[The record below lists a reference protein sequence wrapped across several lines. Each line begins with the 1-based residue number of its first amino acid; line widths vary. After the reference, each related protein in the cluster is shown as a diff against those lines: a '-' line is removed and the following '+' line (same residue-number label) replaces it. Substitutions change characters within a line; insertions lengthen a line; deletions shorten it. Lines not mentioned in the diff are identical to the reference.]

1 MTPLRVQGLS
11 HTFAGKAGS
20 VQALADIDLS
30 VRDGEFVVL
39 IGPSGCGKSTLLSLV
54 AGLEEPTTGRIEVDG
69 KPVRGPSRDRILLFQ
84 EGALFPWLD
93 ARANVEFALKGQGQ
107 GLSRAA
113 RREKAMEHLA
123 MVQLESF
130 SRSRIHELSGGM
142 RQRVALAR
150 ALAMEPKLLLMD
162 EPFAALDAQTR
173 DGMLERV
180 QTLWMRQRF
189 TALFVTHN
197 VREAACLGDR
207 VIVMAP
213 RPGTIKAEI
222 AVHAPR
228 PRHIEDEAVIRAA
241 RDIKAVL
248 VEELGWML

>member
-1 MTPLRVQGLS
+1 MSSLRVQGLS
-11 HTFAGKAGS
+11 HTFASKTGP
-20 VQALADIDLS
+20 VQALTDINLD

-54 AGLEEPTTGRIEVDG
+54 AGLEMPGAGTIEVDG
-69 KPVRGPSRDRILLFQ
+69 KPVTGPSRDRTLLFQ

-93 ARANVEFALKGQGQ
+93 ARANVEFALRGQEMG
-107 GLSRAA
+107 RAE
-113 RREKAMEHLA
+113 RRAKAMHHLA

-130 SRSRIHELSGGM
+130 EGSRIHELSGGM

-150 ALAMEPKLLLMD
+150 ALAMEPKVLLMD

-180 QTLWMRQRF
+180 QTLWLQQRF
-189 TALFVTHN
+189 TTLFVTHN

-207 VIVMAP
+207 VVVFSP

-222 AVHAPR
+222 KVDAPR
-228 PRHIEDEAVIRAA
+228 PRHIEDEAVIQAA
-241 RDIKAVL
+241 REVKAAL
-248 VEELGWML
+248 VEDLGWML

>member
-1 MTPLRVQGLS
+1 MSSLRIRGVG
-11 HTFAGKAGS
+11 HTFASKAGP
-20 VQALADIDLS
+20 VEALAGVDLD
-30 VRDGEFVVL
+30 VRDGEFVVV
-39 IGPSGCGKSTLLSLV
+39 IGPSGCGKSTLLAMV
-54 AGLEEPTTGRIEVDG
+54 AGLEQPTAGTIEMDG
-69 KPVRGPSRDRILLFQ
+69 KPVAGPSRDRILLFQ

-93 ARANVEFALKGQGQ
+93 ARANVEFALKGQG
-107 GLSRAA
+107 LTRAA
-113 RREKAMEHLA
+113 IRAKAMHHLA

-130 SRSRIHELSGGM
+130 EDARIHELSGGM

-150 ALAMEPKLLLMD
+150 ALALEPKVMLMD

-180 QTLWMRQRF
+180 QTLWLRQRF

-207 VIVMAP
+207 VIVMSP

-222 AVHAPR
+222 KVEAKR
-228 PRHIEDEAVIRAA
+228 PRHIEDEAVIQAA
-241 RDIKAVL
+241 RDVKAAL

>member
-1 MTPLRVQGLS
+1 VSTLRVRNLS
-11 HTFAGKAGS
+11 HTFDSKAGP
-20 VQALADIDLS
+20 VQALAGVDLD
-30 VRDGEFVVL
+30 VKDGEFVVL

-54 AGLEEPTTGRIEVDG
+54 AGLEAPTEGTVEVDG
-69 KPVRGPSRDRILLFQ
+69 KPVTGPSRDRILLFQ

-93 ARANVEFALKGQGQ
+93 ARANVEFALKGQGL
-107 GLSRAA
+107 GRAEI
-113 RREKAMEHLA
+113 REKAMHHLA

-130 SRSRIHELSGGM
+130 EDARIHELSGGM

-150 ALAMEPKLLLMD
+150 ALAMEPRVLLMD

-207 VIVMAP
+207 VIVMSP

-222 AVHAPR
+222 KVDAPR
-228 PRHIEDEAVIRAA
+228 PRHIEDEAVVQAA
-241 RDIKAVL
+241 RATKAAL
-248 VEELGWML
+248 IEELGWML

>member
-1 MTPLRVQGLS
+1 MSRLRVQGLS
-11 HTFAGKAGS
+11 HTFASKAGP
-20 VQALADIDLS
+20 VQALAGIDLD
-30 VRDGEFVVL
+30 VKAGEFVVL

-54 AGLEEPTTGRIEVDG
+54 AGLEAPTQGSIDVEG
-69 KPVRGPSRDRILLFQ
+69 KPVQGPSRDRILLFQ

-93 ARANVEFALKGQGQ
+93 ARANVEFALKGQG
-107 GLSRAA
+107 LPRAA
-113 RREKAMEHLA
+113 RRQKAMDHLA

-130 SRSRIHELSGGM
+130 ENARIHELSGGM

-150 ALAMEPKLLLMD
+150 ALAMEPKVLLMD

-189 TALFVTHN
+189 TCLFVTHN

-207 VIVMAP
+207 VIVMSP

-222 AVHAPR
+222 KVEAPR
-228 PRHIEDEAVIRAA
+228 PRHIEDDAVVQAA
-241 RDIKAVL
+241 RSIKAAL

>member
-1 MTPLRVQGLS
+1 VSSLRVQGLS
-11 HTFAGKAGS
+11 HTFASTAGP
-20 VQALADIDLS
+20 VQALTGVDLT
-30 VRDGEFVVL
+30 VRNGEFVVL

-54 AGLEEPTTGRIEVDG
+54 AGLEMPSSGSIEVDG
-69 KPVRGPSRDRILLFQ
+69 KPVTGPSRDRTLLFQ

-93 ARANVEFALKGQGQ
+93 ARANVEFALRGEGI
-107 GLSRAA
+107 GRAE
-113 RREKAMEHLA
+113 RRAKAMHHLA

-130 SRSRIHELSGGM
+130 EGSRIHELSGGM

-150 ALAMEPKLLLMD
+150 ALAMEPKVLLMD

-180 QTLWMRQRF
+180 QTLWLQQRF
-189 TALFVTHN
+189 TTLFVTHN

-207 VIVMAP
+207 VVVFSP

-222 AVHAPR
+222 KVDAPR
-228 PRHIEDEAVIRAA
+228 PRHIEDEAVIQAA
-241 RDIKAVL
+241 REVKAAL